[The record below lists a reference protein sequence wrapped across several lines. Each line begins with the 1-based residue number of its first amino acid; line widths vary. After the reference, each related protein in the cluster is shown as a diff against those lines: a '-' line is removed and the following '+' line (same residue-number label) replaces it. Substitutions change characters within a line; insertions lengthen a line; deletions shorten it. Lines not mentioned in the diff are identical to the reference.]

1 MRCRRAPHEVHVTI
15 RRNTPDRLTRPIS
28 RRAVLAGF
36 AGAGATLVAGAAMAQ
51 DQDLQRL
58 IDQTQRSGS
67 GQGFDSASRNVR
79 MPKASLPTL
88 SPTTAAETE
97 QAYARYAAIAQ
108 AGGWPAV
115 PPTDRLRIGT
125 KHQSVLAL
133 RQRLAVSGDI
143 DQAAASVRND
153 VYDSFVEAG
162 VRRFQARHGLTVDGI
177 VREQTFAALNVPA
190 DVRTRQ
196 LETNIVRLRS
206 MANAFAPRTVVLN
219 IPAAQ
224 IEAIENGTVV
234 SRHTAVVGKADRPSP
249 LIQSRIVEI
258 NFNPFWTVPAS
269 IVRRDL
275 IPKMQADPLYLTS
288 NKIRIYDGSMNE
300 LQPSQI
306 NWYSDEA
313 NNYRFRQD
321 PGDHNSLGTI
331 RINFPNQHQV
341 YMHDTPFKNLF
352 GDDFRFHSSGCSRV
366 QNVRELVTWLLG
378 TTPGWSRAEID
389 NVIKTGER
397 KDARLRDPVPLFWV
411 YVTAWS
417 TSDGVVQ
424 FRDDI
429 YDRDGLGQF
438 ANRG

>member
-1 MRCRRAPHEVHVTI
+1 LIAAPAI
-15 RRNTPDRLTRPIS
+15 
-28 RRAVLAGF
+28 
-36 AGAGATLVAGAAMAQ
+36 AQ

-58 IDQTQRSGS
+58 IDQTQRSGA

-88 SPTTAAETE
+88 SPTSAAETE
-97 QAYARYAAIAQ
+97 QAYARYAAIVQ

-115 PPTDRLRIGT
+115 PQTDRLRIGT
-125 KHQSVLAL
+125 KHSSVVAL
-133 RQRLAVSGDI
+133 RQRLTVSGDI
-143 DQAAASVRND
+143 DQAAANVRND

-177 VREQTFAALNVPA
+177 VHEQTFAALNVPA
-190 DVRTRQ
+190 DVRMRQ

-288 NKIRIYDGSMNE
+288 NKIRIYDGNMNE

-389 NVIKTGER
+389 QVIKTGER

-411 YVTAWS
+411 YVTAWAKA
-417 TSDGVVQ
+417 DGVVQ